1 MHIIG
6 LWEEAVVPR
15 QNSGFILGLSAP
27 CCCQTDCNNRGG
39 KCDWGHFW
47 SKWLFA
53 YFTTSNMQSLEE
65 QLLRTRKTQTAT
77 CVKLLATI
85 KDNMSYVASSLKN
98 KKLTVMIWFNRKI
111 KIFNPTN
118 QRSRQKHKFRWK
130 VKHKESRNHK
140 DKEKLTA
147 SSNKTIWQVGGGTEV
162 TV

>member
-53 YFTTSNMQSLEE
+53 YFTTSNMQRLEE

-118 QRSRQKHKFRWK
+118 QDQDKNTNSGERSNTRK
-130 VKHKESRNHK
+130 VEITRTKRNW
-140 DKEKLTA
+140 L
-147 SSNKTIWQVGGGTEV
+147 QVV
-162 TV
+162 TRPSGK